1 MESIESKFFATEVKI
16 KDFFNNIPIPTYV
29 WQKVE
34 DEFILIEYNEAAEK
48 ATNGNIKNF
57 LGEKASFFY
66 ENKPELLNEFQK
78 CITERR
84 GSVKELKYT
93 MKTTNKR
100 LSLSIRY
107 YFVAPDLVVLHT
119 EDITNRKMIE
129 KKLKRSEEKFRHLFQ
144 KSPYGIII
152 LDLMGKIL
160 DCNDSTTRLFGYE
173 KHELIGKNYLQ
184 LTMYTKDLISVLK
197 SRYKKALEAE
207 FLEPLELK
215 IAKKN
220 GEDAWILSN
229 LSILKLG
236 KKKLLH
242 AIIND
247 ITEHK
252 KFEETIRRKL
262 EIESFLSTISSRFI
276 GNIDIDMT
284 INLSLI
290 EMGRLLEANRA
301 YLLLFNEENSLEFFT
316 QQWCIENTEPK
327 HLDSIVIHVEQYPWC
342 LTQCK
347 EQGFV
352 YIPDTSL
359 LTDDALSTKEKLESL
374 QIKSF
379 LAFPVTIKGELYG
392 FIGFDNM
399 EKMKTWKK
407 EDFSL
412 LKTSSEIIGSALE
425 RKWAEETLKNSNQL
439 LAGIISSLTDS
450 ICLIDKG
457 FNIVW
462 CNNVVKSKFGSKSV
476 GKKCYEALVDLKNRC
491 RLCIAE
497 KTFIDSK
504 IHEREL
510 NLKDVNGD
518 EFLAWCTS
526 SSAAQNLDGKTEL
539 AVLILRE
546 IKTKKLD

>member
-1 MESIESKFFATEVKI
+1 MESIESKLFATEIKI
-16 KDFFNNIPIPTYV
+16 EDFFNNLPIPTYV
-29 WQKVE
+29 WQKVG
-34 DEFILIEYNEAAEK
+34 DEFILIEYNIAAEK
-48 ATNGNIKNF
+48 ATNGKIKNF

-66 ENKPELLNEFQK
+66 ENKPELLKEFQK
-78 CITERR
+78 CITEQK

-93 MKTTNKR
+93 MKSTNKR
-100 LSLSIRY
+100 LYLSIRY
-107 YFVAPDLVVLHT
+107 YFVAPDLVVVHT
-119 EDITNRKMIE
+119 EDITNRKRIE
-129 KKLKRSEEKFRHLFQ
+129 KELKRSEEKFRHLFQ
-144 KSPYGIII
+144 KSPYGIILI
-152 LDLMGKIL
+152 DLKGKIL
-160 DCNDSTTRLFGYE
+160 DCNISTTRLFGYE
-173 KHELIGKNYLQ
+173 KQDLIGKNYLQ
-184 LTMYTKDLISVLK
+184 LTMYGKKFLSILK
-197 SRYKKALEAE
+197 SRYKNTLDGE

-215 IAKKN
+215 ITKKN

-236 KKKLLH
+236 KKKLLQS
-242 AIIND
+242 IIND
-247 ITEHK
+247 ITEQK
-252 KFEETIRRKL
+252 KFDETIKRKL
-262 EIESFLSTISSRFI
+262 EIESFLSTISSRLI
-276 GNIDIDMT
+276 GNVDIDMT

-327 HLDSIVIHVEQYPWC
+327 HLDSIVIHIEQYPWC
-342 LTQCK
+342 LSQCR

-352 YIPDTSL
+352 YIPDTSI

-399 EKMKTWKK
+399 EKMKIWNK

-412 LKTSSEIIGSALE
+412 LKTSSEIIGGALE

-439 LAGIISSLTDS
+439 LAGIITSLTDP

-462 CNNVVKSKFGSKSV
+462 CNNVAKSKFGSKTV
-476 GKKCYEALVDLKNRC
+476 GKKCYEALMDLKNKC
-491 RLCIAE
+491 KMCIAE

-510 NLKDVNGD
+510 NLKDVTGD
-518 EFLAWCTS
+518 NFFAWCTS
-526 SSAAQNLDGKTEL
+526 SSAAQNLDGRTEL
-539 AVLILRE
+539 AVLILRNL
-546 IKTKKLD
+546 KTKKLD